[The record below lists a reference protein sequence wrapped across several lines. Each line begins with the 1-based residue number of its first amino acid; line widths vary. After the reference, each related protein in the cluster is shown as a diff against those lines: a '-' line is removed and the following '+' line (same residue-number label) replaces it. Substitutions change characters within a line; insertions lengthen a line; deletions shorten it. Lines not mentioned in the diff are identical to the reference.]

1 MFIIEEKSIFNF
13 AAEKGEY
20 KLKNGR
26 RVEYEVWRNQMVNS
40 RNKGAAY
47 ERELAKAFRF
57 YGYETRRGQQY
68 CGANG
73 DADVIGL
80 PHIHIEAKRVERLN
94 ISDAMAQSKADA
106 KEGEVPVVIHRKSN
120 EKSLVTM
127 ELDDW
132 IELYRSWEMSKEPET
147 EKEHRIYKMF
157 CEGCKDE
164 KKCHE
169 KCCYCEYVEG
179 IRAWEGLL

>member
-1 MFIIEEKSIFNF
+1 MARDIYTVRNGYLAWPLKQTMIGSVQM
-13 AAEKGEY
+13 EKG
-20 KLKNGR
+20 
-26 RVEYEVWRNQMVNS
+26 VTMVNS

-106 KEGEVPVVIHRKSN
+106 KDGEFPVVIHRKPG
-120 EKSLVTM
+120 T
-127 ELDDW
+127 
-132 IELYRSWEMSKEPET
+132 
-147 EKEHRIYKMF
+147 
-157 CEGCKDE
+157 
-164 KKCHE
+164 
-169 KCCYCEYVEG
+169 
-179 IRAWEGLL
+179 ALL